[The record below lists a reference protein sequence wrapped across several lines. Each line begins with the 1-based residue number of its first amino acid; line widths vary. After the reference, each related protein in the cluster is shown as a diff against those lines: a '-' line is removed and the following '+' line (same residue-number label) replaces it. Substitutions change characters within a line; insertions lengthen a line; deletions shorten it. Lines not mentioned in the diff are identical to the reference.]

1 MTTTFC
7 VSGAVLVKAGVNVN
21 AAVADGSVLIGTTS
35 PVDTWINQAENTINA
50 NSRIDFISTYA
61 SLSNDK
67 KLILEDTCSS
77 LAAIYAIN
85 YDMSGYTSRIEA
97 EDMVVIL
104 RDAAL
109 RGLGLLRDKK
119 VSGEF
124 VNVA

>member
-35 PVDTWINQAENTINA
+35 PVDSWINQAENTINA
-50 NSRIDFISTYA
+50 NSRINFISTYVT
-61 SLSNDK
+61 LSDNK
-67 KLILEDTCSS
+67 KKILEDVCSS

-85 YDMSGYTSRIEA
+85 YDMSGYTSRVEA
-97 EDMVVIL
+97 EDMVNLL
-104 RDAAL
+104 RDSAL

-119 VSGEF
+119 TSQDF